1 MSEFREYVKD
11 ISKDCEERNIVITE
25 INYEEEYISGMEKM
39 NWFEEDNVDLIW
51 VEDIGFIYLNYNQD
65 SFDTASDGDLDTLL
79 QHLSKQALKKFLTEE
94 L

>member
-1 MSEFREYVKD
+1 MSELIARV
-11 ISKDCEERNIVITE
+11 EEKIMDDN
-25 INYEEEYISGMEKM
+25 SSHS
-39 NWFEEDNVDLIW
+39 WFFEEDNVDLIW
-51 VEDIGFIYLNYNQD
+51 IEDKGFIYLNYNQD